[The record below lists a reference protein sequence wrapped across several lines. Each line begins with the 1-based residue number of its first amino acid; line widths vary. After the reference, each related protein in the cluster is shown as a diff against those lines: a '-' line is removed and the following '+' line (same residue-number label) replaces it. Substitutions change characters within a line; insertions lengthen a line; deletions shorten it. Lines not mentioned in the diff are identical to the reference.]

1 MLRFMQR
8 VLLVVAVRALMR
20 KDTVQ
25 GRMHDMPTTPTLAHV
40 AASWAH
46 SKSMLGNLHSQQS

>member
-1 MLRFMQR
+1 MLRFMQT
-8 VLLVVAVRALMR
+8 VVLVVAVRALMH

-25 GRMHDMPTTPTLAHV
+25 GRMHDMPTTHKIAHV

-46 SKSMLGNLHSQQS
+46 GKSMLGNLHSQQS